1 MKTLESE
8 NLSKILNS
16 GLVGDEILDVKMDTR
31 NLLVGDEILD
41 TKMDTRNLV
50 DEIRGCQTK
59 R

>member
-16 GLVGDEILDVKMDTR
+16 GLVSDEILDVKVDAR

-41 TKMDTRNLV
+41 AKMDTRNQ
-50 DEIRGCQTK
+50 EFGR
-59 R
+59 